1 MGSHQERPLIGL
13 LFSETGVTADIER
26 SQRYGAL
33 LAVEQLNR
41 EGGVGGR
48 PIETLSQDP
57 GGDLTAIGCAPRTSF
72 ATGGTVPR
80 GLLHVAHAQGGDAGG
95 RARRRAALLPDPL
108 RGLRVFAEHRLRRS
122 GAEPEQCAAG
132 GVPDSPLRRAGGV
145 HRLGLHLSAGKQPC
159 DAPPVP
165 PARRHGA
172 RGNLHSAV
180 SLRRRRAA
188 RRRAHLPGA
197 RRRGLLHR
205 GGHRHRRAVSRHR
218 PSLRRWQAAAD
229 RQPDHQRGGGG
240 EDGERRG
247 RGAGGGRALLLQHR
261 YARQPSL
268 RPGLPWFL
276 PGERDHHCLG
286 RGGLLADLV
295 ARPRRAGRRQLAGG
309 RRAAAPVRHR
319 HRRAPG
325 AGPGGAPEQPQP
337 PVFAHRGN
345 RCARRVPG
353 PLAVA
358 RTDSPRSLCRRA

>member
-57 GGDLTAIGCAPRTSF
+57 GGDRTAIGCAPRTSF

-95 RARRRAALLPDPL
+95 RARRRAALLPDPYE
-108 RGLRVFAEHRLRRS
+108 GFGIRRTS
-122 GAEPEQCAAG
+122 
-132 GVPDSPLRRAGGV
+132 ST
-145 HRLGLHLSAGKQPC
+145 
-159 DAPPVP
+159 
-165 PARRHGA
+165 
-172 RGNLHSAV
+172 AV
-180 SLRRRRAA
+180 RRRTRTAPLAAYLIRHYGERVVFIGSDYIYPRESNHVMRHLYRQHGGTVLEEIYIPLYPSDDDA

-218 PSLRRWQAAAD
+218 PSLRRWQAPPIASLTTSEAEVAKMESD
-229 RQPDHQRGGGG
+229 VAEGQVVVAP
-240 EDGERRG
+240 
-247 RGAGGGRALLLQHR
+247 LLQHR

-286 RGGLLADLV
+286 RGGLLANLV